1 MAVQKVKARKQV
13 NFALP
18 VVEKQLVLPY
28 FFTTVGKENFVG
40 AKGDTV
46 NFKITEGSIATA
58 RDYDFRGRTG
68 PIVLDDIYQ
77 QGGNM
82 PIKMNTHVVSATGLE
97 DEHFTLDDIEFA
109 QDIVLPQAEAVAGRV
124 EAKALAAVRG
134 TTSIKHSVSFEA
146 NVDDPHLVA
155 AEAKRLMD
163 GEKVAPL
170 SNRIFLV
177 GNDLAAAWRASERLS
192 NADLADTV
200 APAVREAVIGKLSNA
215 LVIEHNGLLPGEGF
229 YLHGT
234 SFILATAAP
243 SVPRGATYG
252 TSGVSR
258 RGLALRFLQDYDANF
273 LRDRAITSTF
283 VGVNEVRDE
292 RDENG
297 DWIVEVGEFED
308 EELEVMRNRDGSPV
322 VPVAVGTR
330 KNVRIVKLNAT
341 FANNGSVLPVPA
353 P

>member
-1 MAVQKVKARKQV
+1 MAVQKIKARKQV

-18 VVEKQLVLPY
+18 VVSKQAILPY
-28 FFTTVGKENFVG
+28 FFTTVGKENFIG

-97 DEHFTLDDIEFA
+97 DEHFTLDDLSFA
-109 QDIVLPQAEAVAGRV
+109 QDIVLPQATAVAGRV
-124 EAKALAAVRG
+124 EAKALAAIRG
-134 TTSIKHSVSFEA
+134 TTSIKHSITFDET
-146 NVDDPHLVA
+146 DDPHLVA
-155 AEAKRLMD
+155 TEAKRLMD
-163 GEKVAPL
+163 SEKVAPL
-170 SNRIFLV
+170 SNRVFIV
-177 GNDLAAAWRASERLS
+177 GNNVAAAWRASERLS

-200 APAVREAVIGKLSNA
+200 SPAVREAVIGKLAGA
-215 LVIEHNGLLPGEGF
+215 LVVEHNGLEPDEAF

-243 SVPRGATYG
+243 AVPRGATYG
-252 TSGVSR
+252 VSGSAK
-258 RGLALRFLQDYDANF
+258 GLALRFLQDYDANF

-297 DWIVEVGEFED
+297 DWIVEEGEFD
-308 EELEVMRNRDGSPV
+308 ADELEVMRNSDGSNV

-330 KNVRIVKLNAT
+330 KNVRIVKLNYTGTA
-341 FANNGSVLPVPA
+341 SVLDDNDVTP
-353 P
+353 